1 MMAMSMSMAVSPIRC
16 PSIMCATASIIVVAV
31 DVTGRPRPPVRLHH
45 SNMELAIGSLL
56 IMFHQVA
63 ELRRR
68 LTPPDIYV
76 APPLL
81 AFSGGDFFQL
91 KELFAAAQPAKDQL
105 KRELD
110 SIITK
115 RLTASN

>member
-1 MMAMSMSMAVSPIRC
+1 VHVDGGVTNPV
-16 PSIMCATASIIVVAV
+16 PFDHVGEGTDLVVAI

-63 ELRRR
+63 ELRRK

-81 AFSGGDFFQL
+81 AFSGGDFFKL
-91 KELFAAAQPAKDQL
+91 KELFVAAQPAKDQL

-110 SIITK
+110 SIVTK
-115 RLTASN
+115 RLTASS